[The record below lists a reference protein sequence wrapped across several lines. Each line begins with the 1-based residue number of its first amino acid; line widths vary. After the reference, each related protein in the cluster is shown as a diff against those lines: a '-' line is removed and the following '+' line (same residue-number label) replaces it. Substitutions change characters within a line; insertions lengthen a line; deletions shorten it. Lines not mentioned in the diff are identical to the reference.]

1 MNSPEDVYRDNLI
14 QAAYALR
21 DGRII
26 SKKQF
31 NRMTDKI
38 LELYERVNN

>member
-1 MNSPEDVYRDNLI
+1 MSSPEEVYMSNLME
-14 QAAYALR
+14 AAYALR
-21 DGRII
+21 DAKII

-38 LELYERVNN
+38 LELYKP